1 MERIEADVAQSA
13 CVSPAAAPVCTAS
26 GGEAAQAAL
35 VAAAARG
42 SIQAFEALYRIY
54 HPRLARFLERLTH
67 RPQLAEELLNDTMLT
82 VWHKARTYN
91 GHSKVSTWI
100 FAIAYRKALKA
111 RKRLDDPVGAD
122 PDAQDTGATPEGEL
136 QQLEL
141 SARISAAVRTLSAE
155 QRAVIQLNYF
165 HGFDYPEI
173 AAIVDCPLGTV
184 KTRMFHARRKLE
196 RLLAGDREDFR

>member
-35 VAAAARG
+35 VAAAAHG
-42 SIQAFEALYRIY
+42 NIQAFEALYRIY

-111 RKRLDDPVGAD
+111 HKRLDDPVGAD
-122 PDAQDTGATPEGEL
+122 PDAEETGATPEGEL
-136 QQLEL
+136 LQLEL
-141 SARISAAVRTLSAE
+141 SARISTAMRTLSADH
-155 QRAVIQLNYF
+155 RAVIQLNYF

-196 RLLAGDREDFR
+196 RLLAGEREYFR

>member
-13 CVSPAAAPVCTAS
+13 CVPPAAAPVCTAS
-26 GGEAAQAAL
+26 CGEAAQAAL
-35 VAAAARG
+35 VAAAVHG

-54 HPRLARFLERLTH
+54 HPRLSRFLERLTH

-122 PDAQDTGATPEGEL
+122 PDAEETSAAPEGEL
-136 QQLEL
+136 LQVEL
-141 SARISAAVRTLSAE
+141 SARISTAVRTLSAE
-155 QRAVIQLNYF
+155 QRAVVQLNYF

-173 AAIVDCPLGTV
+173 AAIVGCPLGTV
-184 KTRMFHARRKLE
+184 KTRMFHARRNLE
-196 RLLAGDREDFR
+196 RLLAGEREYIR

>member
-1 MERIEADVAQSA
+1 MERIEVNVAQSA
-13 CVSPAAAPVCTAS
+13 CLQPALGEVCTAS
-26 GGEAAQAAL
+26 HGEAAQAAL
-35 VAAAARG
+35 VAAAAHG

-122 PDAQDTGATPEGEL
+122 PDAEETSATPEGEL
-136 QQLEL
+136 LQLEL
-141 SARISAAVRTLSAE
+141 SARISMAVRSLSAE

-196 RLLAGDREDFR
+196 RLLAGEREYIR

>member
-1 MERIEADVAQSA
+1 MERIEVRVAQSA
-13 CVSPAAAPVCTAS
+13 CVPAAAAPVCTAS
-26 GGEAAQAAL
+26 AVQAAL
-35 VAAAARG
+35 VAAVAHG

-54 HPRLARFLERLTH
+54 RPRLARFLERLTH

-111 RKRLDDPVGAD
+111 RSRLDDPVGAD
-122 PDAQDTGATPEGEL
+122 PDAEETSATPEGEL
-136 QQLEL
+136 LQLEL
-141 SARISAAVRTLSAE
+141 SARISTAVRSLSAE

-196 RLLAGDREDFR
+196 RLLAGERE

>member
-1 MERIEADVAQSA
+1 MERIEANVAQSA
-13 CVSPAAAPVCTAS
+13 CVPPAAAPVCTAS
-26 GGEAAQAAL
+26 RGEAAQAAL
-35 VAAAARG
+35 VAAAAHG
-42 SIQAFEALYRIY
+42 SIQAFETLYRIY
-54 HPRLARFLERLTH
+54 HPRLARFLERLIH
-67 RPQLAEELLNDTMLT
+67 RPQLAEEMLNDTMLT

-111 RKRLDDPVGAD
+111 RKRLDDPVGAV
-122 PDAQDTGATPEGEL
+122 PYAEETSVTPEGEL
-136 QQLEL
+136 LQLEL
-141 SARISAAVRTLSAE
+141 SARISTAVRTLSAE

-184 KTRMFHARRKLE
+184 KTRMLHARRKLE
-196 RLLAGDREDFR
+196 RLLAGEREYIR

>member
-1 MERIEADVAQSA
+1 MERIEVNVAQSA
-13 CVSPAAAPVCTAS
+13 CVPPALGVVCTES
-26 GGEAAQAAL
+26 RGEAAQAAL
-35 VAAAARG
+35 VAAAAHG

-122 PDAQDTGATPEGEL
+122 PDAEETSATPEGEL
-136 QQLEL
+136 LQLEL
-141 SARISAAVRTLSAE
+141 SARISTAVRTLSAE

-196 RLLAGDREDFR
+196 RLLAGEREYIR

>member
-1 MERIEADVAQSA
+1 MERIEVNVAQSA
-13 CVSPAAAPVCTAS
+13 CVPPAATPVCAAS
-26 GGEAAQAAL
+26 RSEAAQAAL
-35 VAAAARG
+35 VGAAAHG
-42 SIQAFEALYRIY
+42 NIQAFEALHRIY

-122 PDAQDTGATPEGEL
+122 PDAEETGATPEGEL
-136 QQLEL
+136 LQLEL
-141 SARISAAVRTLSAE
+141 SARISTAVRTLSAE

-196 RLLAGDREDFR
+196 RLLAGEREYFR

>member
-1 MERIEADVAQSA
+1 MERIEVNVAQSA
-13 CVSPAAAPVCTAS
+13 CVPPAATPVCAAS
-26 GGEAAQAAL
+26 RSETAQAAL
-35 VAAAARG
+35 VAAAAHG
-42 SIQAFEALYRIY
+42 NIQAFEALYRMY

-122 PDAQDTGATPEGEL
+122 PDAGETSATPEGEL
-136 QQLEL
+136 LQHEL
-141 SARISAAVRTLSAE
+141 SARINTAVRTLSAE

-196 RLLAGDREDFR
+196 RLLASEREYIR

>member
-1 MERIEADVAQSA
+1 MERNEVNVAQSA
-13 CVSPAAAPVCTAS
+13 CVPAAAAPVCDAS
-26 GGEAAQAAL
+26 ATQAAL
-35 VAAAARG
+35 VAAAAHG
-42 SIQAFEALYRIY
+42 STRAFEALYRLY
-54 HPRLARFLERLTH
+54 RPRLARFLERLTH

-111 RKRLDDPVGAD
+111 CKRLDDAVGAD
-122 PDAQDTGATPEGEL
+122 PDTEETGTSPEGEL
-136 QQLEL
+136 LQLQL
-141 SARISAAVRTLSAE
+141 SARISTAVRTLSAE

-165 HGFDYPEI
+165 HGLDYPEI

-196 RLLAGDREDFR
+196 RLLAGEREHIR

>member
-35 VAAAARG
+35 VAAAAHG

-111 RKRLDDPVGAD
+111 HKRLDDPVGAD
-122 PDAQDTGATPEGEL
+122 PDAEETGATPEGAL
-136 QQLEL
+136 LQLEL
-141 SARISAAVRTLSAE
+141 SARISTAMRTLSADH
-155 QRAVIQLNYF
+155 RAVIQLNYF

-196 RLLAGDREDFR
+196 RLLAGDREYFR

>member
-1 MERIEADVAQSA
+1 MERIEVDAAQSA
-13 CVSPAAAPVCTAS
+13 YAPPAAAPVCTATR
-26 GGEAAQAAL
+26 GEAAQAAL
-35 VAAAARG
+35 VAAAAHG
-42 SIQAFEALYRIY
+42 SIQAFEDLYRIFQ
-54 HPRLARFLERLTH
+54 PRLARFLQRLTH

-122 PDAQDTGATPEGEL
+122 PDAEETSATPEGEL
-136 QQLEL
+136 LQLEL
-141 SARISAAVRTLSAE
+141 SARISTAVRTLSAE

-184 KTRMFHARRKLE
+184 KTRMLHARRKLE
-196 RLLAGDREDFR
+196 RLLAGERDYIR